1 MAFLLRVQTSA
12 SLPIDMGWVYLAT
25 PIGMALAIVRIIQ
38 QLILQIKAMMGKE
51 DFQVKTEQELILE
64 DRVEDGKDEVK

>member
-1 MAFLLRVQTSA
+1 
-12 SLPIDMGWVYLAT
+12 MGWVYLAT